1 MSGFESAW
9 PLYYE
14 IHTLCKEMGVH
25 TNIAAH
31 LAAVLETLG
40 CEHVSDVYG
49 VPLESIAKR
58 RGIGPRALMVARQ
71 LGARKAVDD
80 AGA

>member
-1 MSGFESAW
+1 MSGFGEAW
-9 PLYYE
+9 PLYSE
-14 IHTLCKEMGVH
+14 IHALCKELGVH
-25 TNIAAH
+25 TSIASH

-58 RGIGPRALMVARQ
+58 RGIGPRALMIARQ
-71 LGARKAVDD
+71 LGAIE
-80 AGA
+80 G

>member
-1 MSGFESAW
+1 MSGFGAAW
-9 PLYYE
+9 PLYCE
-14 IHTLCKEMGVH
+14 IHALCKELGVH
-25 TNIAAH
+25 TNVAAH

-58 RGIGPRALMVARQ
+58 HGIGPRALMVARQ
-71 LGARKAVDD
+71 LGARE
-80 AGA
+80 G

>member
-1 MSGFESAW
+1 MSGFGAAW
-9 PLYYE
+9 PLYCE
-14 IHTLCKEMGVH
+14 IHALCKELGVH
-25 TNIAAH
+25 TGVASH

-49 VPLESIAKR
+49 VSLDSIAKR

-71 LGARKAVDD
+71 LGAIEE
-80 AGA
+80 

>member
-1 MSGFESAW
+1 MSGFRTAW
-9 PLYYE
+9 PLYCE
-14 IHTLCKEMGVH
+14 IHALCKELGVH
-25 TNIAAH
+25 TGVASH

-58 RGIGPRALMVARQ
+58 HGIGPRALMVARQ
-71 LGARKAVDD
+71 LGARE
-80 AGA
+80 G